1 MKNTTQIKIHFKTK
15 EEVTAGVTALKQ
27 EEEFSKRATSKISTD
42 ANTLIVSFES
52 EDIVSL
58 RATINAYLRVL
69 QIAEGIEA
77 EQL

>member
-1 MKNTTQIKIHFKTK
+1 MKNTTQIKIQFKTK
-15 EEVTAGVTALKQ
+15 EEVSAAVIALKQ
-27 EEEFSKRATSKISTD
+27 EEEFSKRATSKISAD
-42 ANTLIVSFES
+42 ANTLIVDFES